1 MHKVSTASA
10 FMRSENAVEFLG
22 TYHQI
27 KFETDDCKR
36 ILTHKETNEEV
47 RLKGNA
53 CFSGPSRAWRV

>member
-1 MHKVSTASA
+1 MRPGLSLVHKVSTASA

-36 ILTHKETNEEV
+36 ILKNKETTEEV
-47 RLKGNA
+47 GSLQ
-53 CFSGPSRAWRV
+53 PYL